1 MGQFPSTIEL
11 RPKPV
16 YEAVT
21 RAYNLLGALMG
32 VLLLSPLLLTIALAV
47 KLTSRGPALYRGAR
61 VGRDE
66 RPFDIFKFRTMHVGA
81 EQRIGKRLVQQG
93 EDHFTPIGRFLRK
106 YRLDELAQLFN
117 VLRGDMNLVGPR
129 PMRPIFLEEH
139 KRTIPGYAR
148 RFSVRPGITGKA
160 QVRGGYYTSSRH
172 KLFYEVLYIKHRNVL
187 MDLNLIVLTFLRVMQ
202 KIFTTGFLGAWLL
215 LAVLVLP
222 VDVQRALSFP
232 VGSVRINPIYLMP
245 LGIAAW
251 HLLRRDRADK
261 RMYALQTP
269 VDAPLLGFVAL
280 TALLVPLSH
289 FPLEAL
295 KGLGWYVCNGVVVF
309 YIMLNSR
316 LVTERRTLLVNTLV
330 LGTAAAGLSA
340 TLAALQHARDSGEF
354 IGPQARPTTAVVL
367 SALVVLATPLA
378 VARLR
383 QATTRL
389 QRALYSVSTLALIG
403 TALFAWRKA
412 GLLCL
417 AIALCVYLWRAR
429 RRLAIAAAVAYAALA
444 LTFSLANDNRYT
456 LGQIGA
462 ELHQDYE
469 RQVELISAVRL
480 ERLMLGV
487 GARALRLHAQTA
499 ENKRPINNRPRVR
512 LGSAENTWLSLF
524 AEHGAVGFVLFV
536 AFFLGA
542 LRAMWRALPRIEDAS
557 ARDDLWATLCGL
569 TAFGLLMWTE
579 DLFYR
584 LPTFVLFWTTM
595 GLGLGV
601 ALFYAPGPRKFYR
614 LVHFRH
620 KL

>member
-1 MGQFPSTIEL
+1 MGQFPATIEL
-11 RPKPV
+11 RPKPI

-21 RAYNLLGALMG
+21 RAYNLVGALVG
-32 VLLLSPLLLTIALAV
+32 VLLLSPLLIAIAVAV
-47 KLTSRGPALYRGAR
+47 KVTSPGPALYRGAR

-66 RPFDIFKFRTMHVGA
+66 RPFDIFKFRTMQVGA

-160 QVRGGYYTSSRH
+160 QVRGGYYTSARH

-232 VGSVRINPIYLMP
+232 VGSVLINPIYLMP

-340 TLAALQHARDSGEF
+340 TLSALQQARVSGEF
-354 IGPQARPTTAVVL
+354 IGPQARPATAVVL

-383 QATTRL
+383 QATTHL
-389 QRALYSVSTLALIG
+389 QRALYGVSTLALVG
-403 TALFAWRKA
+403 TALLAWRKA

-429 RRLAIAAAVAYAALA
+429 RRLAIAAAVAYAALT
-444 LTFSLANDNRYT
+444 LTFSLANDHRYT
-456 LGQIGA
+456 LAQVGVD
-462 ELHQDYE
+462 LRQDYE
-469 RQVELISAVRL
+469 RQAELISGVRL

-487 GARALRLHAQTA
+487 GARALRLHAQTT
-499 ENKRPINNRPRVR
+499 ENQRPIKNRPRVR

-524 AEHGAVGFVLFV
+524 AEHGIVGFALFV
-536 AFFLGA
+536 AFFVGA
-542 LRAMWRALPRIEDAS
+542 LRSMWRALPRINDAS
-557 ARDDLWATLCGL
+557 AQDDLWATFCGL

-584 LPTFVLFWTTM
+584 LPTFVLFWTTL